1 MVVEKSSVVEFSE
14 TAPRLNEWRRFV
26 RVFFQRRIVIFG
38 LLILLIMFV
47 CAIFAQWIAP
57 YNPYEQNLKGI
68 LLQPTGS
75 HLLGTDS
82 IGRDTLSRLIF
93 GARTAA
99 AVGFTT
105 VALSALLG
113 IVFGILAG
121 YYGGVTN
128 MIIMRITD
136 VFMPFPMIVL
146 AMLFASVLG
155 GGMLNIILALGIA
168 TTPAYIR
175 VVCGMALSVK
185 ENDYILAERAMGTS
199 NLRIMARHI
208 LPNSFAPIIITIT
221 LQLGFVILAE
231 ASLSFLGIGIRPPT
245 AAWGSMVND
254 GYHYLT
260 RVPILSFAPGF
271 AIMLVVFAFN
281 IVGDA
286 LRDALDPRLRGTL

>member
-1 MVVEKSSVVEFSE
+1 MVVEKNSVAEFRE
-14 TAPRLNEWRRFV
+14 TAPRVNEWQRFV

-38 LLILLIMFV
+38 LLILLIMFA

-57 YNPYEQNLKGI
+57 YDPYEQNLKGI
-68 LLQPTGS
+68 LQQPSTT

-105 VALSALLG
+105 VALSAVIG
-113 IVFGILAG
+113 IFFGILAG
-121 YYGGVTN
+121 FYGGVTN
-128 MIIMRITD
+128 MVIMRITD

-168 TTPAYIR
+168 TTPAYVR

-199 NLRIMARHI
+199 NLRVMARHI
-208 LPNSFAPIIITIT
+208 LPDSFVLIIITIT

-231 ASLSFLGIGIRPPT
+231 ASLTSLGIGIRPPT

-254 GYHYLT
+254 G
-260 RVPILSFAPGF
+260 
-271 AIMLVVFAFN
+271 N
-281 IVGDA
+281 II
-286 LRDALDPRLRGTL
+286 

>member
-1 MVVEKSSVVEFSE
+1 MAVEKNSITEFRE
-14 TAPRLNEWRRFV
+14 TAPRVNEWQRFV

-38 LLILLIMFV
+38 SWSYWTMFA

-57 YNPYEQNLKGI
+57 YDPYEQNLKGI
-68 LLQPTGS
+68 LLQPSTS

-82 IGRDTLSRLIF
+82 IGRDTLSRLIY

-105 VALSALLG
+105 VALSALVG
-113 IVFGILAG
+113 IFFGILAG
-121 YYGGVTN
+121 FYGGVTN
-128 MIIMRITD
+128 MVIMRITD

-168 TTPAYIR
+168 TTPAYVE
-175 VVCGMALSVK
+175 VVCGMAMSVK

-199 NLRIMARHI
+199 NLRVMARHI

-254 GYHYLT
+254 GYHFLT
-260 RVPILSFAPGF
+260 RVPILS
-271 AIMLVVFAFN
+271 LLW
-281 IVGDA
+281 A
-286 LRDALDPRLRGTL
+286 LLSCWWYLPLISWAMPCAMRLTRG